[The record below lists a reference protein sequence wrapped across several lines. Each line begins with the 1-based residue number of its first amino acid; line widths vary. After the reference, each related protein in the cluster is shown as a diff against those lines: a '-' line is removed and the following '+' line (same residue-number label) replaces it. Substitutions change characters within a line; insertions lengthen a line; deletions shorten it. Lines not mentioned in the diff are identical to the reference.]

1 MYLSTMS
8 QTYSDET
15 YLRPQLE
22 QTEQKIELLRSEFE
36 KINLIPMRAEIFA
49 LRNELV
55 RVRRK
60 ERSGTKRR
68 HMDAIKRLTDKIER
82 ENSSVAEISLKI
94 DSLKQK
100 IASYIVEE
108 QSLEKDTRKT
118 EQLIHECEQK
128 FIDVKRDKK
137 RLEIEVHELE
147 ESNESRLFMSG
158 KTQKDTDR
166 LRSDKGTLSN
176 SLQKRSHSCERLEE
190 SISFIQS
197 LIQLRRE
204 RLGRTRQAL
213 VELGNEEEKEIANA
227 KDMNESITELQ
238 DMREMRRN
246 LEKKVFQVKAE
257 VARITREI
265 EVPKNMHSMRKLE
278 SSDPETFC
286 LADKLRRMKLTLNAK
301 RIEISMYRK
310 KILEAGESEVNHN
323 QAQARFSQAETFGN
337 PLEQVHPHALA
348 NVSEEMESLESKLES
363 IRRENVSVLEQLE
376 RLNAEKTEFTS
387 KLIASKRVEPA
398 LATDPIESARGCRLK
413 YAGGGFCFT
422 CIR

>member
-1 MYLSTMS
+1 MS

-82 ENSSVAEISLKI
+82 ENSSVAEISSKI

-108 QSLEKDTRKT
+108 QSLEKETRKT

-147 ESNESRLFMSG
+147 ETNESRLFMNG

-204 RLGRTRQAL
+204 RLGRMRQAL
-213 VELGNEEEKEIANA
+213 VELGNEEVKEIANA

-265 EVPKNMHSMRKLE
+265 EVPQNMHSMRKLE
-278 SSDPETFC
+278 SSDPETFS
-286 LADKLRRMKLTLNAK
+286 LADKLRRMQLTLNAK
-301 RIEISMYRK
+301 RNEISMYRK
-310 KILEAGESEVNHN
+310 KILEAGESEANHD
-323 QAQARFSQAETFGN
+323 QAKARFSSAETLGT
-337 PLEQVHPHALA
+337 PLEPVHPHAPV
-348 NVSEEMESLESKLES
+348 NVCGEKESFESKLEI
-363 IRRENVSVLEQLE
+363 IRHENGSVLEQLE
-376 RLNAEKTEFTS
+376 RLNAEKTELKG
-387 KLIASKRVEPA
+387 KLIASKRVKPA
-398 LATDPIESARGCRLK
+398 HAENPIESARGCRLK
-413 YAGGGFCFT
+413 YAGGGFCLT